1 MLLDSNWRR
10 ELVHAAR
17 RLRNAPGF
25 ATVAIVTLAIG
36 VGVNAAMFGLIDSLL
51 FRPQAHVTDPDR
63 VVRVQFTRGPV
74 TPETKPYARFNN
86 PGLQD
91 LDAIRAFEAV
101 AGYTEARVSIGRGV
115 DAYEA
120 RAMIVTP
127 AFFSLLGVRPY
138 AGALLATQPN
148 AVASGA
154 KVGRLVE
161 NGVVLSY
168 GF

>member
-1 MLLDSNWRR
+1 MLLDLNWRR

-25 ATVAIVTLAIG
+25 AAVAIATLAIG
-36 VGVNAAMFGLIDSLL
+36 VGVNTAMFGLIDSLL
-51 FRPQAHVTDPDR
+51 FRPPAHVTDPDR

-74 TPETKPYARFNN
+74 TPETKPYARFNY

-91 LDAIRAFEAV
+91 LAATRVFDGV
-101 AGYTEARVSIGRGV
+101 AGYADATVSIGRGV

-127 AFFSLLGVRPY
+127 TFFSLLGVRPMR
-138 AGALLATQPN
+138 ALCLERSLTLWH
-148 AVASGA
+148 
-154 KVGRLVE
+154 VGRE
-161 NGVVLSY
+161 SGGAVVRIL
-168 GF
+168 GATVRA